1 MRKPIG
7 RIRGLFRYP
16 VKSMAGVPLEAAL
29 LGWHGIEGDRRLA
42 FRRVAEKGGF
52 PWLTAS
58 RVSQLVLYRP
68 FVAEGNDPVVPTHV
82 KTPDGRDLEIA
93 GDEMRAELAAAV
105 GADVELM
112 RLSQGIFDEAP
123 VSIVSVASLEAVSR
137 DARRSTDVR
146 RFRPNLLVETEEG
159 VAFAEDAW
167 IGKVLRLGSD
177 PDAPAVAVTM
187 RDKRCVM
194 INLDPDTATAEPC
207 MMKAAV
213 HLNDNNVGVYAVVV
227 RAGTIAS
234 DAGIYLEDEEP
245 FPENPQEFEK
255 TQC

>member
-1 MRKPIG
+1 MRKPVG

-16 VKSMAGVPLEAAL
+16 VKSMAGVPLQTAP

-42 FRRVAEKGGF
+42 FRRVAENGGV

-58 RVSQLVLYRP
+58 RLSRLVLYRP
-68 FVAEGNDPVVPTHV
+68 FGGEKNNLVPTHV

-93 GDEMRAELAAAV
+93 GDEMRAELAAAF

-123 VSIVSVASLEAVSR
+123 VSIVSVVSLEAVAR
-137 DARRSTDVR
+137 DAQRPMDVR

-177 PDAPAVAVTM
+177 SDAPAVAVTM

-194 INLDPDTATAEPC
+194 INVDPDTATAEAC

-213 HLNDNNVGVYAVVV
+213 RLNDNNVGVYAVVV
-227 RAGTIAS
+227 RAGTIS
-234 DAGIYLEDEEP
+234 PGAGIYVEG
-245 FPENPQEFEK
+245 
-255 TQC
+255 